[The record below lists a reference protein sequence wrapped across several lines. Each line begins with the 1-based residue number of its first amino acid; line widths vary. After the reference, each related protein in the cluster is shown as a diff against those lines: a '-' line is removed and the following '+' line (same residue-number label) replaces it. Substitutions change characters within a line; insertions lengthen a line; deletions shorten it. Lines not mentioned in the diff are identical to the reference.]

1 MLPHQSILES
11 KDFYPLSFDKR
22 RPLPFILIP
31 QDGIV
36 RRAIQ
41 FDSNV
46 AVRAEKVDDKATY
59 AVLSSELFSEELASL
74 EVLPQ
79 DGLSSSRLV
88 SQFFTTGFEV
98 KGGCGR
104 GEFYPSYGGLIGRG
118 NSKRGGIRK
127 TTPSSRSLS

>member
-41 FDSNV
+41 FDGNV

-98 KGGCGR
+98 REVADAGSFILHTGD
-104 GEFYPSYGGLIGRG
+104 
-118 NSKRGGIRK
+118 
-127 TTPSSRSLS
+127 